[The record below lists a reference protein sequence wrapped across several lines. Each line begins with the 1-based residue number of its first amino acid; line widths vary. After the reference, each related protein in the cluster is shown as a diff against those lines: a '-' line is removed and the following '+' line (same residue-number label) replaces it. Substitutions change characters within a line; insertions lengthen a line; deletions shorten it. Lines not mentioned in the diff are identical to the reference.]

1 MYKDIMAW
9 QEINNLHSNSVKNRD
24 YAPGI
29 NGYYS
34 RSRWVKKIW
43 VDFTCYS
50 DYSDFYTSYTEA
62 SVITVLSMHVNWYF
76 QLQLIIRHA
85 LGWIHPF
92 LPAIK
97 YVHTNNGSKYQWT
110 QFSLI
115 QKKTIY
121 KIPLQSGYSIIH
133 SSSLPQTADPALI
146 SAYPSIQF
154 SVAVEG
160 PLNDSVTYSAV
171 KYLPVVSML

>member
-76 QLQLIIRHA
+76 
-85 LGWIHPF
+85 
-92 LPAIK
+92 
-97 YVHTNNGSKYQWT
+97 
-110 QFSLI
+110 
-115 QKKTIY
+115 
-121 KIPLQSGYSIIH
+121 
-133 SSSLPQTADPALI
+133 
-146 SAYPSIQF
+146 
-154 SVAVEG
+154 
-160 PLNDSVTYSAV
+160 
-171 KYLPVVSML
+171 